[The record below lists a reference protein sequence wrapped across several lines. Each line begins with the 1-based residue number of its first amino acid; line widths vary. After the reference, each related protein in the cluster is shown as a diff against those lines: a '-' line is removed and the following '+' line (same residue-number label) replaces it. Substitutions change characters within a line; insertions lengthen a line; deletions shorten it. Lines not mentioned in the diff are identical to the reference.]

1 MWWIGDNYAA
11 NLGPTRALRLVPL
24 RTFVDRGIKW
34 GGGSD
39 YGVTPFPARY
49 GLWAS
54 VARRTLNATYGPTPF
69 GVKESIDIKTALR
82 SYTMWAAHQLFLDDR
97 IGSIEVGK
105 DADIAVW
112 DRDLYT
118 VAANDLKDLTC
129 ELTMFR
135 GKVVYRAGGVP

>member
-1 MWWIGDNYAA
+1 M
-11 NLGPTRALRLVPL
+11 
-24 RTFVDRGIKW
+24 
-34 GGGSD
+34 
-39 YGVTPFPARY
+39 TPFPARY

-54 VARRTLNATYGPTPF
+54 VARRTLNGTHGSTPF
-69 GVKESIDIKTALR
+69 GLKESIDIKTALR

-118 VAANDLKDLTC
+118 VPGDALKDLTC
-129 ELTMFR
+129 ELTVFR
-135 GKVVYRAGGVP
+135 GKVVYRASGAP